1 MKSIMDDLLA
11 TLYVYRQ
18 TDRRG
23 NCDIVRA
30 DDKNKAIINVN
41 MALTALSRQLNIM
54 SARQISKYSF
64 NHDQCLRTAF
74 GTLKQIRNKETAKH
88 VQHIFHKTLQ
98 LDDLRTRVTEIFD
111 VFVKGITLFSNDL
124 PTQPIHAPA
133 YHRPRSCG
141 PRSAPDRKCDI
152 NNNPHDLKINK
163 N

>member
-1 MKSIMDDLLA
+1 MDDLLA

-111 VFVKGITLFSNDL
+111 VFVKVLHYFQMIFRRNPYTHLHIIDQGVVVLGLHQIESVTLITI
-124 PTQPIHAPA
+124 PMI
-133 YHRPRSCG
+133 
-141 PRSAPDRKCDI
+141 
-152 NNNPHDLKINK
+152 
-163 N
+163 